1 VTIWVTLASCPYVSL
16 KIVTLCSASRGG
28 VLTLCGQRTLGHIPH
43 HEYIARPDAVS
54 PPLAYA
60 ILRVCRDMICTF
72 DAEQWLFELVD
83 LEERLHG
90 DGLEA
95 CSKPRFK

>member
-1 VTIWVTLASCPYVSL
+1 ME
-16 KIVTLCSASRGG
+16 TLCSASRSG
-28 VLTLCGQRTLGHIPH
+28 VLTLCGQRTLGHILH
-43 HEYIARPDAVS
+43 HDNIARPDVVA
-54 PPLAYA
+54 PLLTYA
-60 ILRVCRDMICTF
+60 ILGVYHGVFCTF
-72 DAEQWLFELVD
+72 GAEQWLFELVD